1 MAEEKEWDPEVW
13 HFKPFPMGTLNPPP
27 LLAKPNLKTL
37 EEELHRQAQHCH
49 DKLQKD
55 MDSLHAQVL
64 SEVHRAV
71 AQELAGAAHKIA
83 SVQSESKADV
93 EALRATV
100 SQLCEEAKY
109 VRSWR
114 DEDRAANK
122 EANARVA
129 EQASAEVAALREE
142 MHAIESSL
150 KEQMQKID
158 QAAEHRAQELESSL
172 GRQIEEAVRAGMQDF
187 TAPESNKENEEEAAK
202 LGTLQEQL
210 QAEIQERERFA
221 DAARA
226 AEAAA
231 RDHLVQLQEAVKS
244 QVAIGEARWQE
255 SQASVVGLEQRQAK
269 DIDNVETRL
278 TARVDVLDEMLTGTR
293 HSSTGIED
301 KLADLGR
308 MIEDRANR
316 AASDLHHFSTEC
328 RQELAFAHSNWARLL
343 DWAAEVDLEQL
354 EKQGKLD
361 ITSPI
366 FSAAGLRSLQ
376 LHLRLQVQ
384 VSRNGEESRPRRW
397 TVGAFLQSPTG
408 QVSFRLHVGGKSV
421 SFAAEFGQA
430 AEWGSQRLVVL
441 DSLEQTLNVRLEIL
455 DVTAP
460 ISHVSAYPSSM
471 TVAMRTQDAA
481 QAAAREASSFR
492 SSMVRKIEWRITRV
506 SERVA
511 AAKAASNSIGND
523 EALEPIVSPPFAA
536 GGFEGMQLHLYPL
549 GYRPKGED
557 MMCGFFLLCP
567 KGMYVKCRAFIGDA
581 VRNWDHVFE
590 EREPYGRGSFCRL
603 ADKAD
608 SDDSVVCGVELL
620 EIRMEHTS
628 QVRHGPFGS
637 VGDQLKLVSQPSIG
651 SMEMVRELKE
661 LSPMEKDRHPAG
673 RGGRSRK
680 PGHGHGGHGDR
691 NAAKQ
696 LTPAGSKSSPVLLP
710 HLQPGGA
717 IVAAEPVPLPFS
729 PSGGYGNSNWR

>member
-1 MAEEKEWDPEVW
+1 MAAEKEWDPEVW
-13 HFKPFPMGTLNPPP
+13 HFKPFPMGNLNPPP

-55 MDSLHAQVL
+55 MDSMHAQVL

-93 EALRATV
+93 EALRSTV
-100 SQLCEEAKY
+100 SQLCEEAKF

-114 DEDRAANK
+114 DEDIAANK

-129 EQASAEVAALREE
+129 EQASAEVSALRLE
-142 MHAIESSL
+142 IDGLL
-150 KEQMQKID
+150 KQQVEKID
-158 QAAEHRAQELESSL
+158 QAAELRSQELETSL

-187 TAPESNKENEEEAAK
+187 TIAPSPGNEETGK
-202 LGTLQEQL
+202 QL
-210 QAEIQERERFA
+210 EMLEGQLEAEIQERERLA

-231 RDHLVQLQEAVKS
+231 REQLMQLQEAVKS
-244 QVAIGEARWQE
+244 QVTVGEARWQE
-255 SQASVVGLEQRQAK
+255 SQAAVVGLEQRQAK

-278 TARVDVLDEMLTGTR
+278 CARVDVLDEMVSGAR
-293 HSSTGIED
+293 KSSSGVEE
-301 KLADLGR
+301 KL
-308 MIEDRANR
+308 
-316 AASDLHHFSTEC
+316 SDLSHMIQDSASRASNDLHRFSTEC
-328 RQELAFAHSNWARLL
+328 RQELAFAHSNWARIV
-343 DWAAEVDLEQL
+343 DWAAEVDLELL
-354 EKQGKLD
+354 EKEGKLD
-361 ITSPI
+361 IASPT

-384 VSRNGEESRPRRW
+384 VSRNGQETRPRRW
-397 TVGAFLQSPTG
+397 TVGAFLQSQAG
-408 QVSFRLHVGGKSV
+408 EVSFRLHVGGKNM

-441 DSLEQTLNVRLEIL
+441 DSLEKTLNVQLEIL

-460 ISHVSAYPSSM
+460 MSHVSAYPASM
-471 TVAMRTQDAA
+471 KVAMKTQDAA
-481 QAAAREASSFR
+481 QAAAREATSFR
-492 SSMVRKIEWRITRV
+492 SSMVRRIEWRITRV

-511 AAKAASNSIGND
+511 AARAASNSIGND

-567 KGMYVKCRAFIGDA
+567 KGMYVKCRAFVGDA
-581 VRNWDHVFE
+581 VRNWDHVFA

-603 ADKAD
+603 VDKAD
-608 SDDSVVCGVELL
+608 GDDSVVCGVELL
-620 EIRMEHTS
+620 EVRMEHTS

-637 VGDQLKLVSQPSIG
+637 VEDQLKLVSQPSIG

-661 LSPMEKDRHPAG
+661 LAPIGKDRHPP

-680 PGHGHGGHGDR
+680 PGHVNGGHGGHAEER
-691 NAAKQ
+691 NAAER
-696 LTPAGSKSSPVLLP
+696 LASSMAGSKSSPVLLP
-710 HLQPGGA
+710 HLGSSPSGS
-717 IVAAEPVPLPFS
+717 EPVPLPFS